1 MADLFVYRGPAESSP
16 TVVHSTEFRFMR
28 LYCWPCKSTHEFGL
42 KDVERIVYTLV
53 LDSADAWDD
62 AHAPD
67 GIGPQCL
74 QKVLE
79 WANAAPKTG
88 TYAEQVEQ
96 GIECRERSDG

>member
-1 MADLFVYRGPAESSP
+1 MADLVEYEYEDEDHVWPGGRKVK
-16 TVVHSTEFRFMR
+16 TLRF
-28 LYCWPCKSTHEFGL
+28 YCWPCRATHEFGL
-42 KDVERIVYTLV
+42 KEVERIVYTLV

-74 QKVLE
+74 RKVLE
-79 WANAAPKTG
+79 WANAAPKVG

-96 GIECRERSDG
+96 GIECRERSE